1 MKLINYIMAS
11 VLFLSATLLG
21 SCSEEET
28 TLSKAVLASASE
40 LNFEAE
46 GAQPKTITVYADA
59 DWVMED
65 VPDWITVSPA
75 TGNGTMDVTVSVTD
89 NMRDGAEDNPRKAT
103 IVFKGCTLASR
114 AEVVVS
120 QEGDKYRDC
129 REYTVD
135 ELPALEDETVVSVPE
150 ALVTAVTTSGCVV
163 TDADYA
169 VNMFLQ
175 TTTAVNVGDKVA
187 VKGTKNTDTH
197 SLPYVACDE
206 ARVVSEGN
214 NVDYPEAHDVT
225 AEVDS
230 YTSDSREWISAS
242 GVLNGSNITIDG
254 AVNSVSII
262 DVPESLNLSALNG
275 HRVTVYGYFDGV
287 AAPALRIRAARIE
300 DKGVVEVIYFAD
312 DFEWLLPW
320 AENSGAG
327 QTVENDGTGS
337 APQIYSAKNE
347 EGQTAAEA
355 LLARGYGLEE
365 SRGASIY
372 LQKCYLKFGK
382 TDYQAGLTL
391 PPVDGIPEGEKVMLS
406 FDWAPMV
413 GGTRKF
419 DPVQLIITVTNGS
432 ETVEMNPI
440 GHSFVNTMDKLEWLH
455 ADVVLEG
462 VSITKD
468 TRITIKS
475 DAWGETA
482 ATSGSSVYRRW
493 FIDNIK
499 LSRAN

>member
-75 TGNGTMDVTVSVTD
+75 TGSGTMDVTVSVTD
-89 NMRDGAEDNPRKAT
+89 NMRDGAKDNPRKAT

-129 REYTVD
+129 QEYTVD

-163 TDADYA
+163 TDADHA

-225 AEVDS
+225 VYIGQPRMDFGKRCDERQQYHHRRGCELGFHHRRAREPELVCPER
-230 YTSDSREWISAS
+230 TSGDGIRLLRRS
-242 GVLNGSNITIDG
+242 GCSCTAHTGGT
-254 AVNSVSII
+254 
-262 DVPESLNLSALNG
+262 
-275 HRVTVYGYFDGV
+275 HR
-287 AAPALRIRAARIE
+287 R
-300 DKGVVEVIYFAD
+300 
-312 DFEWLLPW
+312 
-320 AENSGAG
+320 
-327 QTVENDGTGS
+327 Q
-337 APQIYSAKNE
+337 
-347 EGQTAAEA
+347 
-355 LLARGYGLEE
+355 RG
-365 SRGASIY
+365 SRGD
-372 LQKCYLKFGK
+372 LLC
-382 TDYQAGLTL
+382 
-391 PPVDGIPEGEKVMLS
+391 
-406 FDWAPMV
+406 
-413 GGTRKF
+413 
-419 DPVQLIITVTNGS
+419 
-432 ETVEMNPI
+432 
-440 GHSFVNTMDKLEWLH
+440 
-455 ADVVLEG
+455 
-462 VSITKD
+462 
-468 TRITIKS
+468 
-475 DAWGETA
+475 
-482 ATSGSSVYRRW
+482 RR
-493 FIDNIK
+493 
-499 LSRAN
+499 L